1 MSYSVIEE
9 WNGYPMEFKE
19 ITYIAHDYFVVLGKL
34 KTIVLAFIFLTNILK
49 FVNDFLKLLL
59 CQPTLIKIYCMI
71 HDDISEWKIW
81 IITMLPSCD
90 LCSLMFQWSVLQ
102 RGFVKIILNHGWYL

>member
-1 MSYSVIEE
+1 
-9 WNGYPMEFKE
+9 MEFKE

-71 HDDISEWKIW
+71 HDDISE
-81 IITMLPSCD
+81 
-90 LCSLMFQWSVLQ
+90 
-102 RGFVKIILNHGWYL
+102 